1 MDASKTLEGRSI
13 VPVVVIEDISHAVK
27 LAKVL
32 YEVGFVAIEVTLRT
46 SCALRAIEEIVKN
59 VPEIIVGAGSV
70 RKVEQLSEVGNLGV
84 HFVVSPGSTQRLIA
98 EAKRIEM
105 PFVPGA
111 ATPSEMLNLYEHGYK
126 LQKFFPAEQLGGIAM
141 LRALSAP
148 LPEIEFFPT
157 GGLTTALANEY
168 LKLVNVSCVGGSW
181 FIPNNLLE
189 NKCFDKIGELAAAAL
204 NDVS

>member
-70 RKVEQLSEVGNLGV
+70 RRVEQLSEVGNLGV

-111 ATPSEMLNLYEHGYK
+111 ATSSEMLNLYEHGYK

-168 LKLVNVSCVGGSW
+168 LKIRVFSAPAAIAIVLVEVGSYPIIFWRINVLIKSV
-181 FIPNNLLE
+181 N
-189 NKCFDKIGELAAAAL
+189 
-204 NDVS
+204 

>member
-1 MDASKTLEGRSI
+1 
-13 VPVVVIEDISHAVK
+13 
-27 LAKVL
+27 
-32 YEVGFVAIEVTLRT
+32 
-46 SCALRAIEEIVKN
+46 
-59 VPEIIVGAGSV
+59 VGAGSV
-70 RKVEQLSEVGNLGV
+70 RRVEQLSEVGNLGV

-111 ATPSEMLNLYEHGYK
+111 ATSSEMLNLYEHGYK

-168 LKLVNVSCVGGSW
+168 LKLVNVNCVGGSW

>member
-70 RKVEQLSEVGNLGV
+70 RRVEQLSEVGNLGV
-84 HFVVSPGSTQRLIA
+84 HFVVSPGSVSYTHL
-98 EAKRIEM
+98 
-105 PFVPGA
+105 
-111 ATPSEMLNLYEHGYK
+111 T
-126 LQKFFPAEQLGGIAM
+126 
-141 LRALSAP
+141 
-148 LPEIEFFPT
+148 LPTICS
-157 GGLTTALANEY
+157 
-168 LKLVNVSCVGGSW
+168 V
-181 FIPNNLLE
+181 
-189 NKCFDKIGELAAAAL
+189 
-204 NDVS
+204 

>member
-13 VPVVVIEDISHAVK
+13 IPVVVIEDISHAVK

-70 RKVEQLSEVGNLGV
+70 RRVEQLSEVGNLGV

-111 ATPSEMLNLYEHGYK
+111 ATSSEMLNLYEHGYK

-157 GGLTTALANEY
+157 GGLTTALANNT
-168 LKLVNVSCVGGSW
+168 VIS
-181 FIPNNLLE
+181 
-189 NKCFDKIGELAAAAL
+189 AL
-204 NDVS
+204 NNKNKSTKVLWASQR

>member
-1 MDASKTLEGRSI
+1 MDASKTLEGLSI

-98 EAKRIEM
+98 EAKGIEM

-168 LKLVNVSCVGGSW
+168 LKLVKVSCVGGSW

-189 NKCFDKIGELAAAAL
+189 NKCFDKVGELAAAAL

>member
-70 RKVEQLSEVGNLGV
+70 RRVEQLSEVGNLGV

-111 ATPSEMLNLYEHGYK
+111 ATSSEMLNLYEHGYK

-168 LKLVNVSCVGGSW
+168 LKLVNVNCVGGSW

-189 NKCFDKIGELAAAAL
+189 NKCFDKIGELAAAAQ